1 MPKKNVPF
9 GTLWQK
15 KTKEVIFMLNI
26 NILCIGK
33 IKEPYLKDAISE
45 YSKRLS
51 KYCKLDILELPDEKI
66 PDKLNSSISDEIKNK
81 ESNNILNHI
90 KKDSYIICLD
100 LTGKE
105 LTSEEFSKDIEDL
118 SMQTS
123 TITFIIGGS
132 LGMSPTLLKKA
143 HQKICF
149 SKMTFPHQLI
159 RVFLLEQIFRAFK
172 ISNGETYHR

>member
-1 MPKKNVPF
+1 MV
-9 GTLWQK
+9 
-15 KTKEVIFMLNI
+15 NI
-26 NILCIGK
+26 NIVCIGK
-33 IKEPYLKDAISE
+33 IKEAYLKDAINE

-51 KYCKLDILELPDEKI
+51 KYCKLTILELPDEKI
-66 PDKLNSSISDEIKNK
+66 PDKLNESLSNEIKNK
-81 ESNNILNHI
+81 ESNAILNHI

-105 LTSEEFSKDIEDL
+105 LSSEDFSKNIENL
-118 SMQTS
+118 SLQTS
-123 TITFIIGGS
+123 SITFIIGGS
-132 LGMSPTLLKKA
+132 LGLSSDLLKKA

>member
-1 MPKKNVPF
+1 
-9 GTLWQK
+9 
-15 KTKEVIFMLNI
+15 MLNI
-26 NILCIGK
+26 NIVCIGK
-33 IKEPYLKDAISE
+33 IKEDYLKDAIKE

-51 KYCKLDILELPDEKI
+51 RYCKLTILELPDEKI
-66 PDKLNSSISDEIKNK
+66 PDKLNESLSNEIKNK
-81 ESNNILNHI
+81 ESNSILSHI

-105 LTSEEFSKDIEDL
+105 LSSEEFSKTLENL
-118 SMQTS
+118 SLETS
-123 TITFIIGGS
+123 NITFIIGGS
-132 LGMSPTLLKKA
+132 LGLSSDILKKA

-159 RVFLLEQIFRAFK
+159 RVFLLEQIFRGFK